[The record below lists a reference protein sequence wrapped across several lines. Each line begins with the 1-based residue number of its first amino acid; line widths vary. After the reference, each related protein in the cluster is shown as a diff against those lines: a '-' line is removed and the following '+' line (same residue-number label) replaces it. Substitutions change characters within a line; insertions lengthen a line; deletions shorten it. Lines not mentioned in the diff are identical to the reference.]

1 MFPIEIKFRN
11 MPSSDFVYNN
21 IFENSE
27 KLGRFFDRITSCQV
41 VVSAPHKKHNK
52 GKIYHIWIHLNVPG
66 RTIVV
71 NRASDLDSSH
81 EDIYIAIRDAF
92 EAATRQLED
101 YVRRRRGA
109 KKYHPWQIEK
119 EKNSVRSLGN
129 ELKDMEMSRELL
141 DVRSFR

>member
-21 IFENSE
+21 IFENAE
-27 KLGRFFDRITSCQV
+27 KLERFYHRITSCHV
-41 VVSAPHKKHNK
+41 VVSAPHHKHTK
-52 GKIYHIWIHLNVPG
+52 GKIYHVWILLSVPG

-92 EAATRQLED
+92 EAVTRQLED
-101 YVRRRRGA
+101 HVRRRRGV
-109 KKYHPWQIEK
+109 KKHHPWQIEK
-119 EKNSVRSLGN
+119 EKNNVRSLGST
-129 ELKDMEMSRELL
+129 EDVETTGEFL
-141 DVRSFR
+141 DVVSFR